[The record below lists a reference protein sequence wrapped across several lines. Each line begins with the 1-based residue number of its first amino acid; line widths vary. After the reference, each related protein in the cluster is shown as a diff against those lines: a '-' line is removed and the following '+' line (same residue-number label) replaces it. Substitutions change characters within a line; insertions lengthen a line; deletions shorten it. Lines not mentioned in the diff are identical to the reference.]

1 MLLEGTQM
9 TLSYGGVRALD
20 GVDVSIQKGEV
31 LGIIGP
37 NGAGKTTL
45 FNAISGLVPL
55 AKGQIVFNG
64 RVLKGMSPHRITRLG
79 IARTFQIVKPFSRL
93 TVRENVTIG
102 AFYGSRT
109 RRSMTE
115 AYRVVDTVLQQVG
128 LDSRKNSYA
137 RDLSVIEQ
145 KKLELA
151 RALATNAQLILLDEV
166 MAGLGTG
173 DIDRLSE
180 LLISLKKE
188 GYALMVVE
196 HVMRAVM
203 TISDRVIVLHHG
215 QKIAEG
221 TPELISRDDTVIA
234 AYLGERY
241 AKAKEAR
248 G

>member
-1 MLLEGTQM
+1 MLLEGTQV
-9 TLSYGGVRALD
+9 TLSYGGVKALD
-20 GVDVSIQKGEV
+20 GVDFSIRKGEA

-45 FNAISGLVPL
+45 FNAVSGLVPL
-55 AKGQIVFNG
+55 ARGEIVFNG
-64 RVLKGMSPHRITRLG
+64 RSLNGMSPHRITKLG

-93 TVRENVTIG
+93 SVRENVAIG
-102 AFYGSRT
+102 AFFASRA
-109 RRSMTE
+109 RRSMDE
-115 AYRVVDTVLQQVG
+115 AYRIVDRLLEQVG
-128 LDSRKNSYA
+128 LDTRKNSYA

-151 RALATNAQLILLDEV
+151 RALATSAELILLDEV
-166 MAGLGTG
+166 MAGLGRG

-180 LLISLKKE
+180 LLISLKEE

-196 HVMRAVM
+196 HVMQAVM

-221 TPELISRDDTVIA
+221 PPDVISRDDTVIA

-241 AKAKEAR
+241 ARARQAR